1 MTIKKL
7 TLISNN
13 SCYFQVLSSCWSAES
28 QSQFQTQFRNFE
40 ISEVPRG
47 GSAVPAA
54 EPPRG
59 RSAVPAAAAAAPQ
72 SRAEQKE
79 TTTPVPILKQINE

>member
-1 MTIKKL
+1 MTIKNN

-13 SCYFQVLSSCWSAES
+13 SSYFQVLSSCWSAES

-54 EPPRG
+54 EAPRG
-59 RSAVPAAAAAAPQ
+59 RSAVPAAAAAPQ